1 LKSNWK
7 VIWDKKA
14 VEDLSKIDKEDAKL
28 ILNKVENYLA
38 IDPIGLGKRLKG
50 RLKVFYRYRVGNY
63 RVIYSVEKK
72 EITIIV
78 IRIGKRD
85 KVYDN

>member
-14 VEDLSKIDKEDAKL
+14 VEDLSEIDKEDAKL

-38 IDPIGLGKRLKG
+38 IDPVRLGKPLKG

-72 EITIIV
+72 EITIII

-85 KVYDN
+85 KVYDD